1 MGYSI
6 DQDVEIMKE
15 IERISQE
22 PINESQ
28 YTAVRRGAK
37 PIVES
42 MAVFDDV
49 KVDFNKWTSDSK
61 KVNKAK
67 TASTGSAKPITKN
80 DTVEE
85 KKKDGQVTEITNVE
99 LSKKKGQVVE
109 SKQESD
115 GDKAK
120 PAPQVKNFDSK
131 AKSAAAANRSAA
143 DKEKHF
149 AETAKKQKKFK
160 TFIESLVVDEAS
172 RRAADLVLAEAEK
185 VFKAQ
190 FESVA
195 VMESV
200 QETAQKVYDAVA
212 KKIGPQHAKGLDLGE
227 ICDELNAGKT
237 PQEVANRMIHLV
249 KRKAQDA
256 DSAFNNGV
264 DGSMPTRNQ
273 LKNREG
279 VSINESVAVMESVQE
294 TAQKVYDAVAKKI
307 GPQHAKGLDLGEICD
322 ELNAGKTP
330 QEVANRMIHLV
341 KRKAQDADSA
351 FNNGVDGSMPTR
363 NQLKNREGISLT

>member
-1 MGYSI
+1 
-6 DQDVEIMKE
+6 
-15 IERISQE
+15 
-22 PINESQ
+22 
-28 YTAVRRGAK
+28 
-37 PIVES
+37 
-42 MAVFDDV
+42 
-49 KVDFNKWTSDSK
+49 
-61 KVNKAK
+61 
-67 TASTGSAKPITKN
+67 
-80 DTVEE
+80 
-85 KKKDGQVTEITNVE
+85 VTEITNGE

-131 AKSAAAANRSAA
+131 AKSAAASNRSAA

-190 FESVA
+190 FESA
-195 VMESV
+195 AMMESV

-256 DSAFNNGV
+256 DSAFNNG
-264 DGSMPTRNQ
+264 
-273 LKNREG
+273 
-279 VSINESVAVMESVQE
+279 A
-294 TAQKVYDAVAKKI
+294 
-307 GPQHAKGLDLGEICD
+307 
-322 ELNAGKTP
+322 
-330 QEVANRMIHLV
+330 
-341 KRKAQDADSA
+341 
-351 FNNGVDGSMPTR
+351 DGSMPTR